1 MSCLWVVQ
9 IFDHWQLSNLRQPTS
24 ITDYSTFIQKMYHVI
39 YFFIDHYLRKKRR
52 DYDRFKDLLSAPRG
66 LNWCSTVFFLF
77 FVLMVSIFLS
87 FTEVNFLFLLLCS
100 LMSRLILGH
109 YPLAICC
116 FQLFI
121 ADVTRAFS
129 SSFRITCVHSGFFF
143 FFFCVGTWPVNYNC
157 LTLLWLQSIP
167 GNKKKYVVPNFAML

>member
-1 MSCLWVVQ
+1 MSLGGADFWSLAAVK
-9 IFDHWQLSNLRQPTS
+9 SKTTNLHHRLFHL
-24 ITDYSTFIQKMYHVI
+24 YSKNVSCYL
-39 YFFIDHYLRKKRR
+39 FFYWSLFKKKKRR
-52 DYDRFKDLLSAPRG
+52 DYDRFKDLLSAPRW

-167 GNKKKYVVPNFAML
+167 GNKKKYVVPNLAML